1 MKKIYSFLLLLL
13 LMSSCSEFLEEY
25 STDQRYAT
33 TAEDLDYLMIGE
45 GFINS
50 VYSLS
55 VYSHSTMSNLESDN
69 DITMPWL
76 HVMDDDCEK
85 FVVDYTATDQATP
98 LYKLSGFHDWKQ
110 TPCIDVLNKTW
121 DDVAWRKIYKR
132 IGALNSIIFQA
143 GQLANTVSDTE
154 LLNHVWGEAYF
165 LRAYYYFT
173 LQNVYGSPYSV
184 STADSDEGVP
194 LKISENVEDNY
205 FSRSKNKAV
214 YDQIIADLDQAAY
227 YLKDYTPATKIRV
240 GIAAVRA
247 LQSRVYL
254 YTERYD
260 DAIEAADSLEVMG
273 EYSLEDL
280 NQYVE
285 NTNFTYRS
293 SPGTIFTMGSNEIPL
308 VFINDSLSA
317 WGGADNRASAFKAS
331 NDLISQY
338 DANDLRLKACFTRS
352 TKQRAWLPAKYRTWA
367 NYNDVEEISCTFFI
381 RYAEVIL
388 NRAEALAMKGS
399 DGDAR
404 IELQKLREKRFAGAN
419 ISDLPQTNEELV
431 NFIRAERRRELCF
444 EGQRWFDLRRYAVN
458 SKYPLPDSFT
468 IQHPTYTYDANTNT
482 HTQTGYYELN
492 AITQDAA
499 AWQVPIPDYAIEFNR
514 GALTNPVRN
523 VRVVVTP

>member
-1 MKKIYSFLLLLL
+1 MKNIYSFLVLLL
-13 LMSSCSEFLEEY
+13 LMSSCSKFLEEY

-50 VYSLS
+50 VFSLS
-55 VYSHSTMSNLESDN
+55 VYSHSTMSSLEREDN
-69 DITMPWL
+69 ITMPWL

-85 FVVDYTATDQATP
+85 FVVDYVSTDQATP
-98 LYKLSGFHDWKQ
+98 LYMLSGFHDWKQ
-110 TPCIDVLNKTW
+110 SPCIDVLNKTW
-121 DDVAWRKIYKR
+121 EDVAWRKIYKH

-143 GQLANTVSDTE
+143 EQLANTVSDTE

-184 STADSDEGVP
+184 STANSDEGVP
-194 LKISENVEDNY
+194 LKISEKIEDNY

-227 YLKDYTPATKIRV
+227 YLSGYNPSTKIRV

-254 YTERYD
+254 YTEQYD
-260 DAIEAADSLEVMG
+260 DVITAADSLEAMG
-273 EYSLEDL
+273 EYTLEDL

-308 VFINDSLSA
+308 LFINDSLSA

-331 NDLISQY
+331 DDLISQY
-338 DANDLRLKACFTRS
+338 DANDLRRNACFIRS
-352 TKQRAWLPAKYRTWA
+352 AKQQAWLPAKYRTSET
-367 NYNDVEEISCTFFI
+367 YNDPEEISCTFSI

-404 IELQKLREKRFAGAN
+404 IELQKLREKRFLQAN
-419 ISDLPQTNEELV
+419 IADLPQSNEDLV

-458 SKYPLPDSFT
+458 SKYPLPGDFT
-468 IQHPTYTYDANTNT
+468 IHHPSYTYDANTNT
-482 HTQTGYYELN
+482 HTQTGNYELK

-523 VRVVVTP
+523 VRNVIPL